1 MYPVMIRIVVIRVQ
15 VFDFVEKCAEAIV
28 RDRKLLEKVI
38 VFKNSIDIGAKVL
51 YFEYIYAP
59 ISKRA

>member
-15 VFDFVEKCAEAIV
+15 VFDFVEKCAEAVV

-38 VFKNSIDIGAKVL
+38 VFKNSIDIGTEVL